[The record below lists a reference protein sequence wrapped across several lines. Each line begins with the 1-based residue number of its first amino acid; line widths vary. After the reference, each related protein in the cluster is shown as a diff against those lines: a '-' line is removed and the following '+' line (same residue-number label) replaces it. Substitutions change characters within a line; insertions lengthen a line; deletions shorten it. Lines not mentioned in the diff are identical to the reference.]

1 METLMENGGMD
12 DDATTRLVSRLDW
25 WNQINR
31 YLDMFMKNTDES
43 INSVATGIES
53 LKDYH
58 QLHRSEME
66 EDFVDAIFT
75 RALKDAAISHI
86 CAKLLKRMRSKD
98 RKGWTENIRLL
109 FQLSV
114 EELCAVCIKSNSFMN
129 TGVGCK
135 DSDAFYKNSGHFNQN
150 SWAFD
155 AISRPF
161 DTNSGAFFGYYAP
174 FV

>member
-1 METLMENGGMD
+1 METLMENGRMD

-114 EELCAVCIKSNSFMN
+114 EELCAVCIKSNTVIKLASVVKIPTPFIRIP
-129 TGVGCK
+129 
-135 DSDAFYKNSGHFNQN
+135 
-150 SWAFD
+150 
-155 AISRPF
+155 AILIRII
-161 DTNSGAFFGYYAP
+161 AR
-174 FV
+174 